1 MSRLCFTLVMVAL
14 GTPSAFAE
22 TLVGV
27 CPDGSAFIV
36 QHKKDIPC
44 ARAKLVDP
52 NEMPPLRPQLLPRPY
67 PWLVDQQLR
76 DPHNPY
82 NVIDAARK
90 VREARAAQPEAGAP
104 TPLQA
109 PSPAPAVPRATP
121 KLSFGDEDLKNL
133 MQLIYLRQELAPAEF
148 VIEDALGAEQL
159 RIQVAHSESVES
171 QVLSALRPTGEWRV
185 LAFSATAV
193 ETVEFH
199 PNFFVV
205 QDSRTFRPDPADPS
219 ELGLLVGERGPLEA
233 GSATLGY
240 FLIPARFDVA
250 RELEVWWND
259 RSIEVTLA
267 P

>member
-1 MSRLCFTLVMVAL
+1 MSRLCFTLVMLAL

-22 TLVGV
+22 SLVGV

-36 QHKKDIPC
+36 QHERHIPC

-52 NEMPPLRPQLLPRPY
+52 SEMPPLRPQLLPRPY
-67 PWLVDQQLR
+67 PWLVDQQMR

-82 NVIDAARK
+82 NLIDAARK
-90 VREARAAQPEAGAP
+90 VREARTAQPEAATPTPLNAP
-104 TPLQA
+104 TPA
-109 PSPAPAVPRATP
+109 PPVPRATP
-121 KLSFGDEDLKNL
+121 KLSFGDQDLKDL
-133 MQLIYLRQELAPAEF
+133 MQLIYLRQQLAPAEF
-148 VIEDALGAEQL
+148 VIEDALGAERL
-159 RIQVAHSESVES
+159 RIQVAHSEAVEN

-185 LAFSATAV
+185 LVFSATAV

-219 ELGLLVGERGPLEA
+219 EVGLLVGEPGTLEA

-240 FLIPARFDVA
+240 LLIPTRFDVA

-259 RSIEVTLA
+259 RSVEVTLA